1 MVKDIKRESVRG
13 RQMNIWQKLKRYWNR
28 YELDAVYKSNN
39 KVYIGIV
46 DLWFKEVSVCKVNI
60 EDVPE
65 FIEKLINTGEGVSLD
80 FKYSLGI
87 LSYHLYIP
95 SFLVKPLAA
104 KLLELVD
111 TTPIDLDTL
120 NQLLR

>member
-1 MVKDIKRESVRG
+1 MTV
-13 RQMNIWQKLKRYWNR
+13 WQKLKRYWNR
-28 YELDAVYKSNN
+28 YELDAVYKNN
-39 KVYIGIV
+39 NNRVYIGIR
-46 DLWFKEVSVCKVNI
+46 DLWFGEVSVCKVNV

-65 FIEKLINTGEGVSLD
+65 FVEKLVSTEEGVSLD
-80 FKYSLGI
+80 FEYTVGI

-104 KLLELVD
+104 KLLELID

-120 NQLLR
+120 KQLLR